1 MRGYAGETAGSVLG
15 AAGLDRLHQDL
26 DALDLGDADLL
37 ACGDHS
43 ALSGAAGAPY
53 LPGDVHQAVT
63 GQVVDL
69 LRDQAGGTNDPVGV
83 GGGGPA
89 AWTGRR
95 GR

>member
-1 MRGYAGETAGSVLG
+1 MTVGSWGSRNAGVRWGNGWVSARGR
-15 AAGLDRLHQDL
+15 GLDRLHQDL

-83 GGGGPA
+83 GGE
-89 AWTGRR
+89 
-95 GR
+95 